1 MKPTA
6 DRQTHNK
13 YRPFPP
19 IALKDRQWPDR
30 QIQQAPIWLSTDLR
44 DGNQSLYE
52 PMNGD
57 QKRQL
62 FAQLCAIGF
71 KEIEVAFPAA
81 SQTDFDFVRDLIEQD
96 RIPADVTIS
105 ALTQARPQLIERTL
119 EALSGAR
126 RAIVHIYAATSPVFR
141 DHVLRMSRTAL
152 TDMVVNSIRQARAW
166 ADAHPETEWVLEF
179 SPETFNAT
187 ELDFARD
194 LCDAVVDAWG
204 GTPDAP
210 VIINLPATVEMSMP
224 NVFADQIEWMHRHLT
239 RRDSIVMS
247 VHPHNDRGSAVAA
260 AELALLAGADRIE
273 GCLFGQGER
282 TGNVDLVTLAL
293 NLYTQGIDPGLDFSD
308 IDAVARTC
316 TACTGMPIHPRHPYV
331 GELVHT
337 AFSGSHQDA
346 IRKGMAIQADRD
358 RWQVPYLPVDPA
370 DIGRTY
376 EALIRVNGQSG
387 KGGIAY
393 LLETVHGIELPR
405 KVQIEF
411 ANVVQQ
417 HMDASGKA
425 MSADDIWAL
434 FQQTYLTGDQTVSL
448 GKSRFYDVPKD
459 KGQAVAIDMTV
470 DGQAIQCTGFG
481 NGPIDALLQAINT
494 TIGGALDQPIRLDWF
509 EEHGMNAGA
518 DARAVAYVQLED
530 RNGQQAIGVG
540 IDANIVQ
547 ASVKAVFSAINRL
560 PDSGISRNWTE
571 MQHSRRL
578 SVPEVDSRQSAS

>member
-1 MKPTA
+1 MMPTA
-6 DRQTHNK
+6 DRK

-19 IALKDRQWPDR
+19 VALENRQWPDR
-30 QIQQAPIWLSTDLR
+30 QIERAPIWLSTDLR

-57 QKRQL
+57 QKRRL

-105 ALTQARPQLIERTL
+105 ALTQARPELIERTL
-119 EALSGAR
+119 EALAGSR

-141 DHVLRMSRTAL
+141 DHVLRVSREAL
-152 TDMVVNSIRQARAW
+152 TEMVVDAIRQARAH

-194 LCDAVVDAWG
+194 LCDAVVGAWG
-204 GTPDAP
+204 GSPDAP
-210 VIINLPATVEMSMP
+210 VIINLPATVEMSTP
-224 NVFADQIEWMHRHLT
+224 NVYADQIEWMHRHLT
-239 RRDSIVMS
+239 RRDSIVLS
-247 VHPHNDRGSAVAA
+247 VHPHNDRGGAVAA
-260 AELALLAGADRIE
+260 AELAMLAGADRIE

-293 NLYTQGIDPGLDFSD
+293 NLYTQGIDPQLDLSD
-308 IDAVARTC
+308 IDTVARTC
-316 TACTGMPIHPRHPYV
+316 VACTDMPIHPRHPYV

-346 IRKGMAIQADRD
+346 IRKGMAIQPQRD
-358 RWQVPYLPVDPA
+358 RWQVPYLPIDPA
-370 DIGRTY
+370 DIGRNY

-393 LLETVHGIELPR
+393 LLETVHGIALPR
-405 KVQIEF
+405 KVQVEF
-411 ANVVQQ
+411 AGVVQR
-417 HMDASGKA
+417 HMDTSGKA
-425 MSADDIWAL
+425 MSADDIWTL
-434 FQQTYLTGDQTVSL
+434 FQQTYLNSGQAMAL
-448 GKSRFYDVPKD
+448 NQSRFYDVPED
-459 KGQAVAIDMTV
+459 NSQAVAIDMTV
-470 DGQAIQCTGFG
+470 DGQIVHSTGFG
-481 NGPIDALLQAINT
+481 NGPIAALLQAIGE
-494 TIGGALDQPIRLDWF
+494 ILDQPIRLDWF

-530 RNGQQAIGVG
+530 REGRTAIGVG
-540 IDANIVQ
+540 IDTNIVQ
-547 ASVKAVFSAINRL
+547 ASFQAVFSALNRL
-560 PDSGISRNWTE
+560 P
-571 MQHSRRL
+571 
-578 SVPEVDSRQSAS
+578 SVRSYMSFPLVENTPQRSSADKIT